1 MFGKLENIV
10 PHSANLKTLSQEQN
24 KKHMKSYN
32 HLYLKVLKHHK
43 TLAEKMAEV
52 DDLVLFAKS
61 KNGELRP
68 DTTKYQ
74 KKRSW
79 LSWFSGLLVI

>member
-1 MFGKLENIV
+1 
-10 PHSANLKTLSQEQN
+10 
-24 KKHMKSYN
+24 MKNYN
-32 HLYLKVLKHHK
+32 HLYLKVLREDK

-52 DDLVLFAKS
+52 DDIVLFAKS
-61 KNGELRP
+61 KDGELRP

-79 LSWFSGLLVI
+79 INWFVGLLVL